1 MRWIVRLPH
10 PVVALPIAALS
21 ALLFTVDAWAQI
33 RYPGSY
39 PGPYGY
45 RYAGAESNLRLAVTP
60 REALVY
66 VDGYLAG
73 TVDEFDGVLQRLHVT
88 PGEHEITFY
97 LQGYRALRQR
107 LYLSPNVTRKI
118 SETMEKLA
126 PGEATEPPPEP
137 SPEEPTPPPDP
148 TRGPPRRDPFPR
160 GGGQLPPRPP
170 ASPDAPRAPPAP
182 AESVRGGSIVLRVQ
196 PAGADVTIDGEHWDG
211 PASGND
217 RLVIQVSE
225 GRHHVEVR
233 KDGYVPFSTEI
244 DVRRGESLPV
254 NVSLAR
260 ERQH

>member
-1 MRWIVRLPH
+1 MRWIVRVPKPL
-10 PVVALPIAALS
+10 VALSLAALAAVWS
-21 ALLFTVDAWAQI
+21 PVDARAQI

-60 REALVY
+60 REAHVY

-97 LQGYRALRQR
+97 LQGYRTLRQR

-118 SETMEKLA
+118 SETLERLA
-126 PGEATEPPPEP
+126 PGEATGPPPEP
-137 SPEEPTPPPDP
+137 LPEEPPPPPDP
-148 TRGPPRRDPFPR
+148 TRGPPRREPFPR
-160 GGGQLPPRPP
+160 GGGQPPPRRPAPP
-170 ASPDAPRAPPAP
+170 DTPPVPPAP
-182 AESVRGGSIVLRVQ
+182 SESVRGGSIVLRVQ
-196 PAGADVTIDGEHWDG
+196 PSGADVAIDNEHWDG

-225 GRHHVEVR
+225 GRHRVEVR
-233 KDGYVPFSTEI
+233 KDGYRPFSTEI
-244 DVRRGESLPV
+244 DINRGESLPV
-254 NVSLAR
+254 NVSLVR
-260 ERQH
+260 ERQD